1 MNSILLNTDERCQMR
16 NGDIQLNKE
25 LFLKVDSSLTFSVN
39 TQIKEQ
45 LKWLIGIGQILP
57 GDMLP
62 SANQLADL
70 LGLNRNTVNL
80 VYNQLRDEGFVTMQK
95 GRGTQ
100 VMDNKKIE
108 DLQMHRQPMH
118 QLVMKTIE
126 EAKAKG
132 IPLEQFFTASLAY
145 ILLHHTNAP
154 DRLRIVF
161 VECKEHDHLFYRNE
175 IMRVTNAEVKSV
187 FLEDLSSTESVLIEA
202 LEYSNIIITTLNHSD
217 EVKKIFSR
225 YERKVLVIGA
235 TVDMS
240 LLLEVS
246 KLKPGSEVSFVCL
259 GKAGGQWMAGSLQD
273 AGITQIQSYA
283 IGIDN
288 RDLLIETLEHSDKV
302 YASAAV
308 YTELKLLA
316 PDKVG
321 FYPMVLEK
329 SSKNLLKEISK
340 ADD

>member
-1 MNSILLNTDERCQMR
+1 MTN
-16 NGDIQLNKE
+16 E
-25 LFLKVDSSLTFSVN
+25 LVLKVDSGLTFSVN

-62 SANQLADL
+62 SANQMADL
-70 LGLNRNTVNL
+70 LSLNRNTVNL
-80 VYNQLRDEGFVTMQK
+80 VYNQLRDEGFVSMHK

-108 DLQMHRQPMH
+108 ELQKQRQPMH

-126 EAKAKG
+126 EATEKG
-132 IPLEQFFTASLAY
+132 IPLEQFFTSGLAY
-145 ILLHHTNAP
+145 ILLHHTNVP

-161 VECKEHDHLFYRNE
+161 VECKEHDHLFYYNE
-175 IMRVTNAEVKSV
+175 IVRVTNAEVKSV
-187 FLEDLSSTESVLIEA
+187 FLEDLLSTESVMVEA
-202 LEYSNIIITTLNHSD
+202 IEYSNVIITTLNHAD
-217 EVKKIFSR
+217 EVKKLFSR
-225 YERKVLVIGA
+225 FEKKVLVIGA
-235 TVDMS
+235 TIDMS

-259 GKAGGQWMAGSLQD
+259 GKAGGQWMVGSVQD
-273 AGITQIQSYA
+273 AGITQIQSHA
-283 IGIDN
+283 LGIDN
-288 RDLLIETLEHSDKV
+288 REQLIAKIEHSDKV

-308 YTELKLLA
+308 YSELKSLA
-316 PDKVG
+316 PDKVA

-329 SSKNLLKEISK
+329 SSENLLKEISK
-340 ADD
+340 TDH

>member
-1 MNSILLNTDERCQMR
+1 MTDE
-16 NGDIQLNKE
+16 LV
-25 LFLKVDSSLTFSVN
+25 LKVDSGLTFSVN

-62 SANQLADL
+62 SANQMADL
-70 LGLNRNTVNL
+70 LSLNRNTVNL
-80 VYNQLRDEGFVTMQK
+80 VYNQLRDEGYVSMHK

-108 DLQMHRQPMH
+108 ELQMQRQPMH
-118 QLVMKTIE
+118 QLVTKTIE
-126 EAKAKG
+126 EATEKG

-145 ILLHHTNAP
+145 ILLHTNVP
-154 DRLRIVF
+154 YRLRIVF

-175 IMRVTNAEVKSV
+175 IVRVTNAEVKTV
-187 FLEDLSSTESVLIEA
+187 FLEDLTSTESLMLEA
-202 LEYSNIIITTLNHSD
+202 LEYSNVMITTLNHAD

-225 YERKVLVIGA
+225 YEKKVLVIGA
-235 TVDMS
+235 TIDMS
-240 LLLEVS
+240 LLLEIS

-259 GKAGGQWMAGSLQD
+259 GKAGGQWMARSIQE
-273 AGITQIQSYA
+273 AGITQIQSNA

-288 RDLLIETLEHSDKV
+288 REQLIETIEHSDKV

-308 YTELKLLA
+308 YTELKSLA

-329 SSKNLLKEISK
+329 SSENLLKEISK
-340 ADD
+340 TDN

>member
-1 MNSILLNTDERCQMR
+1 MNR
-16 NGDIQLNKE
+16 E
-25 LFLKVDSSLTFSVN
+25 LFLKVDSGLTFSVN

-62 SANQLADL
+62 SANQMADL

-80 VYNQLRDEGFVTMQK
+80 VYNQMRDEGFLSMQK

-100 VMDNKKIE
+100 VMNNKRIE
-108 DLQMHRQPMH
+108 ELQLQRQPMH
-118 QLVMKTIE
+118 QLVTKTIE
-126 EAKAKG
+126 EVTEKG
-132 IPLEQFFTASLAY
+132 IPLEQFFTAGLAY

-154 DRLRIVF
+154 ERLRIVF

-175 IMRVTNAEVKSV
+175 IVRVTNAEVKSV
-187 FLEDLSSTESVLIEA
+187 FLEDLTSTESLILEA
-202 LEYSNIIITTLNHSD
+202 LEYSNVIITTLNHSD
-217 EVKKIFSR
+217 EVKKLFSR
-225 YERKVLVIGA
+225 YEKKVLVIGA
-235 TVDMS
+235 TIDMS

-259 GKAGGQWMAGSLQD
+259 GKAGGQWMASSLRG
-273 AGITQIQSYA
+273 AGITQIQTHA

-288 RDLLIETLEHSDKV
+288 REQLIETIEHSDKV

-308 YTELKLLA
+308 YTELKSLA
-316 PDKVG
+316 PDKVE

-329 SSKNLLKEISK
+329 SSENLLKEISNT
-340 ADD
+340 DN